1 MCRASRSE
9 IPWHKCQVTSS
20 AGWIRNEG
28 PCCHRCVLKLV
39 PSILLLLEDAG
50 CGYSFQEG
58 VTGMSTSSWKEI
70 KHKAATAPMYVVH
83 WHLQGHCYLWKMG
96 SKPQGTENF
105 INCSMFYIIRK
116 VGLTL
121 ALLENSG
128 FKGGGDRHVPNAWVT
143 LPWSC
148 FGIYKLVV
156 LRGMDGT
163 LCPWRGYESVGKG
176 WLFGSK
182 SPTHWSVLSTVIHS
196 GTLHLSSC
204 LNQRSVW
211 WKRRVVTE
219 NLRVFFF
226 SLAEHHKVFKFGR
239 IHSKVQSSSGP
250 QSLLPV

>member
-39 PSILLLLEDAG
+39 PSILLLLEDGG

-83 WHLQGHCYLWKMG
+83 WHLQGHCYLRKMG
-96 SKPQGTENF
+96 SKPEGTENF
-105 INCSMFYIIRK
+105 INCSVFYIIRK
-116 VGLTL
+116 AGLTL

-148 FGIYKLVV
+148 FGINTCGVERNGWNIVSMKRVWKCWQRV
-156 LRGMDGT
+156 IIWKQIPHT
-163 LCPWRGYESVGKG
+163 LKCPFHCYPFWD
-176 WLFGSK
+176 
-182 SPTHWSVLSTVIHS
+182 T
-196 GTLHLSSC
+196 SS
-204 LNQRSVW
+204 LQLL
-211 WKRRVVTE
+211 E
-219 NLRVFFF
+219 
-226 SLAEHHKVFKFGR
+226 
-239 IHSKVQSSSGP
+239 SKVYLMEKKSCNRESESFLFLSRWAP
-250 QSLLPV
+250 QSV